1 MYTYTRFSKQHCD
14 IDPYIWDILVCRE
27 LQKSYQ
33 DLLKTYEK
41 DLLPFISI
49 DMSGEVWDPLIFL
62 SKEAINEGIDRVGI
76 NHFLEVSETSA
87 FKMIEKLEI
96 YLWFWTKYDDD
107 TYYNLTE

>member
-1 MYTYTRFSKQHCD
+1 MSEVRDPLNFFSKD
-14 IDPYIWDILVCRE
+14 
-27 LQKSYQ
+27 
-33 DLLKTYEK
+33 
-41 DLLPFISI
+41 
-49 DMSGEVWDPLIFL
+49 
-62 SKEAINEGIDRVGI
+62 AINVGIDRASI